1 MLLRSYQDVEAIE
14 VEEDAKNT
22 KVRWLISDQ
31 DGAPNFAMR
40 LFEIGPQ
47 GATPLHTH
55 AWEHEVFVLEGEGI
69 VVGAEGEQK
78 IGPGDVV
85 FLPGEERHQFRSV
98 GEGMLK
104 VLCMIPI

>member
-1 MLLRSYQDVEAIE
+1 MILKHTRNVEA
-14 VEEDAKNT
+14 VAVQEDAKNT

-40 LFEIGPQ
+40 LFEIGPH

-55 AWEHEVFVLEGEGI
+55 AWEHEVFVLGGEG
-69 VVGAEGEQK
+69 VVVSAEGDRE
-78 IGPGDVV
+78 IGPGDAV
-85 FLPGEERHQFRSV
+85 FIPGEERHQFRSAGDCV
-98 GEGMLK
+98 LK